1 MKFVEKLAITNA
13 VLTQKKKILLII
25 ILTLSILLLAILFL
39 SGCKNSSLETLKKSN
54 LEVPNNFETPDFSNE
69 NKPNCEDEN
78 STGKTNSKNPDSE
91 NKDNISDGNNTDDD
105 SSSDD
110 ERTLPDDDRTLP
122 DDDNSDDDR
131 TLPDDDSKDDAENNQ
146 DSNKPNE
153 SSDEDSKDDNFK
165 SDDPADEE
173 GDDEVL
179 VPERKFE
186 IKLTTFE
193 DKFSYTFSNGIIY
206 KTLGTNNAV
215 YLSFELFENSIK
227 VSGVRFEILVST
239 SDVTFDKV
247 NYNSVYILVSKSCEF
262 DLTIKTVDG
271 EISKTIRV
279 VVS

>member
-39 SGCKNSSLETLKKSN
+39 SGCKNSSLETLKNSN

-105 SSSDD
+105 SPSDD
-110 ERTLPDDDRTLP
+110 ERTL
-122 DDDNSDDDR
+122 SDDDR
-131 TLPDDDSKDDAENNQ
+131 TLPSED
-146 DSNKPNE
+146 
-153 SSDEDSKDDNFK
+153 DSKDDNFK

-179 VPERKFE
+179 VLERKFE

-227 VSGVRFEILVST
+227 VSGARFEILVST

>member
-1 MKFVEKLAITNA
+1 M
-13 VLTQKKKILLII
+13 LTQKKKILLII

-39 SGCKNSSLETLKKSN
+39 SGCKNSSLETLKNSN
-54 LEVPNNFETPDFSNE
+54 LEAPNNFETPDFSNE
-69 NKPNCEDEN
+69 NKPNCEDEKEADKTTTPDFKDEDNN
-78 STGKTNSKNPDSE
+78 SGD
-91 NKDNISDGNNTDDD
+91 NNTGDD
-105 SSSDD
+105 SPSDD
-110 ERTLPDDDRTLP
+110 ERTL
-122 DDDNSDDDR
+122 SDDDR
-131 TLPDDDSKDDAENNQ
+131 TLPSED
-146 DSNKPNE
+146 
-153 SSDEDSKDDNFK
+153 DSKDDNFK

-227 VSGVRFEILVST
+227 VSGARFEILVST

>member
-1 MKFVEKLAITNA
+1 MI
-13 VLTQKKKILLII
+13 
-25 ILTLSILLLAILFL
+25 LAILFL
-39 SGCKNSSLETLKKSN
+39 SGCKNSSLETLKNSN

-69 NKPNCEDEN
+69 NKPNCEDEKEADETTTPGFKDEDNN
-78 STGKTNSKNPDSE
+78 SGD
-91 NKDNISDGNNTDDD
+91 NNTGDD
-105 SSSDD
+105 SPSDD
-110 ERTLPDDDRTLP
+110 RTLPDDDRTLP
-122 DDDNSDDDR
+122 GDDNDE
-131 TLPDDDSKDDAENNQ
+131 SKDDAENNQ

-153 SSDEDSKDDNFK
+153 SSDADSKDDNFK

-227 VSGVRFEILVST
+227 VSGARFEILVST

>member
-1 MKFVEKLAITNA
+1 M
-13 VLTQKKKILLII
+13 
-25 ILTLSILLLAILFL
+25 LAILFL
-39 SGCKNSSLETLKKSN
+39 SGCKNSSLETLKNSN
-54 LEVPNNFETPDFSNE
+54 LEVPNNFETPDFSNG
-69 NKPNCEDEN
+69 NKPNCEDEKEAD
-78 STGKTNSKNPDSE
+78 KTTTPGF
-91 NKDNISDGNNTDDD
+91 KDEGNNSGDNNTGDDSPSDDD
-105 SSSDD
+105 
-110 ERTLPDDDRTLP
+110 RTLSDDDRTLP

-131 TLPDDDSKDDAENNQ
+131 TLPDD
-146 DSNKPNE
+146 
-153 SSDEDSKDDNFK
+153 DSKDDNFK

-227 VSGVRFEILVST
+227 VSGARFEILVST
-239 SDVTFDKV
+239 SDVMFDKV

>member
-1 MKFVEKLAITNA
+1 M
-13 VLTQKKKILLII
+13 

-39 SGCKNSSLETLKKSN
+39 SGCKNSSLETLKNSN

-78 STGKTNSKNPDSE
+78 STGKINSKNPDSE
-91 NKDNISDGNNTDDD
+91 NKDNISDGNNTGDDSPSDDD
-105 SSSDD
+105 
-110 ERTLPDDDRTLP
+110 RTLPDDDRTLP

-131 TLPDDDSKDDAENNQ
+131 TLPDDDSKDD
-146 DSNKPNE
+146 
-153 SSDEDSKDDNFK
+153 NFK
-165 SDDPADEE
+165 SDDPADED

-193 DKFSYTFSNGIIY
+193 DKFSYTFSNGVIY

-247 NYNSVYILVSKSCEF
+247 NYNSVYLLISKSCEF

>member
-39 SGCKNSSLETLKKSN
+39 SGCKNSSLETLKNSD

-69 NKPNCEDEN
+69 NEPNCEDEKEADKTTTPGFKDEDNN
-78 STGKTNSKNPDSE
+78 SGD
-91 NKDNISDGNNTDDD
+91 NNTGDDSPSDDD
-105 SSSDD
+105 
-110 ERTLPDDDRTLP
+110 RTLPDDDRTLP
-122 DDDNSDDDR
+122 DDDR
-131 TLPDDDSKDDAENNQ
+131 TLPS
-146 DSNKPNE
+146 
-153 SSDEDSKDDNFK
+153 EDNSKDDNFK

-186 IKLTTFE
+186 IKLTTLE

-227 VSGVRFEILVST
+227 VSGARFEILVST

-247 NYNSVYILVSKSCEF
+247 NYNSVYLLISKSCEF

>member
-1 MKFVEKLAITNA
+1 MLARKRKL
-13 VLTQKKKILLII
+13 LLLII
-25 ILTLSILLLAILFL
+25 FALPILILAILFL
-39 SGCKNSSLETLKKSN
+39 SGCKNSSLETLKNSN

-69 NKPNCEDEN
+69 NKPNCEDEKETDKTTTPGFKDEDNN
-78 STGKTNSKNPDSE
+78 SGD
-91 NKDNISDGNNTDDD
+91 NNTGDD
-105 SSSDD
+105 SPS
-110 ERTLPDDDRTLP
+110 DDDRTLP

-173 GDDEVL
+173 AEDEVL
-179 VPERKFE
+179 VLERKFE

-227 VSGVRFEILVST
+227 VSGARFEILVST

>member
-1 MKFVEKLAITNA
+1 
-13 VLTQKKKILLII
+13 
-25 ILTLSILLLAILFL
+25 LLLTILFL
-39 SGCKNSSLETLKKSN
+39 SGCKNSSLETLKTSN

-69 NKPNCEDEN
+69 NKPNCEDEKEAD
-78 STGKTNSKNPDSE
+78 KTNSKNPDSE

-105 SSSDD
+105 SPSDD
-110 ERTLPDDDRTLP
+110 ERTLSDDDRTLP

-153 SSDEDSKDDNFK
+153 SSDEDSKDDDSK
-165 SDDPADEE
+165 SDDSADEE
-173 GDDEVL
+173 ADGEVL
-179 VPERKFE
+179 VPERKLE

-193 DKFSYTFSNGIIY
+193 DKFSYTFSNGVIY
-206 KTLGTNNAV
+206 KSLGTNNAV

-227 VSGVRFEILVST
+227 VSGARFEILVST

>member
-1 MKFVEKLAITNA
+1 M
-13 VLTQKKKILLII
+13 
-25 ILTLSILLLAILFL
+25 LAILFL
-39 SGCKNSSLETLKKSN
+39 SGCKNSSLETLKNSN

-105 SSSDD
+105 SPSDD
-110 ERTLPDDDRTLP
+110 ERTL
-122 DDDNSDDDR
+122 SDDDR
-131 TLPDDDSKDDAENNQ
+131 TLPSDDERTLSDDDRTLPSED
-146 DSNKPNE
+146 
-153 SSDEDSKDDNFK
+153 DSKDDNFK

-179 VPERKFE
+179 VLERKFE

-227 VSGVRFEILVST
+227 VSGARFEILVST

>member
-1 MKFVEKLAITNA
+1 M
-13 VLTQKKKILLII
+13 LTQKKKILLII

-39 SGCKNSSLETLKKSN
+39 SGCKNSSLETLKNSD

-69 NKPNCEDEN
+69 NEPNCEDEKEADKTTTPGFKDEDNN
-78 STGKTNSKNPDSE
+78 SGD
-91 NKDNISDGNNTDDD
+91 NNTGDD
-105 SSSDD
+105 S
-110 ERTLPDDDRTLP
+110 P
-122 DDDNSDDDR
+122 SDDDR
-131 TLPDDDSKDDAENNQ
+131 TLPDDDDKTLPSEDEDDSKDDSDDNK

-179 VPERKFE
+179 VPERKLE

-193 DKFSYTFSNGIIY
+193 DKFSYTFSNGVIY

-227 VSGVRFEILVST
+227 VSGARFEILVST

>member
-1 MKFVEKLAITNA
+1 M
-13 VLTQKKKILLII
+13 
-25 ILTLSILLLAILFL
+25 LLAILFL
-39 SGCKNSSLETLKKSN
+39 SGCKNSSLETLKNSN
-54 LEVPNNFETPDFSNE
+54 LGVPNNFETPDFSNE
-69 NKPNCEDEN
+69 NKPNCEDEKEADKTTTPGCKDEDNN
-78 STGKTNSKNPDSE
+78 SG
-91 NKDNISDGNNTDDD
+91 DNNIGDD
-105 SSSDD
+105 SPS
-110 ERTLPDDDRTLP
+110 DDDRTLP

-153 SSDEDSKDDNFK
+153 SSDGDSKDDDFK

-173 GDDEVL
+173 AEDKVL
-179 VPERKFE
+179 VPERKLE

-227 VSGVRFEILVST
+227 VSGARFEISVST

-279 VVS
+279 VVF

>member
-1 MKFVEKLAITNA
+1 MRNWLKFVEKLAITNA

-39 SGCKNSSLETLKKSN
+39 SGCKNSSLETLKNSN

-69 NKPNCEDEN
+69 NKPNCEDEKEAD
-78 STGKTNSKNPDSE
+78 KTTTPGF
-91 NKDNISDGNNTDDD
+91 KDEDNNLGDNNTGDDSPSDDD
-105 SSSDD
+105 
-110 ERTLPDDDRTLP
+110 RTLPDDDRTLP
-122 DDDNSDDDR
+122 SEDN
-131 TLPDDDSKDDAENNQ
+131 
-146 DSNKPNE
+146 
-153 SSDEDSKDDNFK
+153 SKDDNFK

-193 DKFSYTFSNGIIY
+193 DKFSYTFSNGVIY

-227 VSGVRFEILVST
+227 VSGARFEILVST

-247 NYNSVYILVSKSCEF
+247 NYNSVYLLIPKSCEF

-271 EISKTIRV
+271 KISKTIHV

>member
-25 ILTLSILLLAILFL
+25 ILTLSILLLTILFL
-39 SGCKNSSLETLKKSN
+39 SGCKNSSLETLKNSN
-54 LEVPNNFETPDFSNE
+54 LEVPNNFETPDFSNG
-69 NKPNCEDEN
+69 NKPNCEDEKEAD
-78 STGKTNSKNPDSE
+78 KTTTPGF
-91 NKDNISDGNNTDDD
+91 KDEGNNSGDNNTGDDSPSDDD
-105 SSSDD
+105 
-110 ERTLPDDDRTLP
+110 RTLPDDDRTLP

-146 DSNKPNE
+146 DSNKTNE
-153 SSDEDSKDDNFK
+153 SSDEDSKDDDSK
-165 SDDPADEE
+165 SDDSADEE
-173 GDDEVL
+173 ADGEVL
-179 VPERKFE
+179 VPERKLE

-193 DKFSYTFSNGIIY
+193 DKFSYTFSNGVIY

-227 VSGVRFEILVST
+227 VSGARFEISVST

-247 NYNSVYILVSKSCEF
+247 NYNSVYILVSKFCEF

>member
-39 SGCKNSSLETLKKSN
+39 SGCKNSSLETLKNSN

-78 STGKTNSKNPDSE
+78 STGKTNSKNPDST
-91 NKDNISDGNNTDDD
+91 NKDNISDDNNTDDD
-105 SSSDD
+105 SPSDD
-110 ERTLPDDDRTLP
+110 DRTLPDDDRTLP

-131 TLPDDDSKDDAENNQ
+131 TLPDD
-146 DSNKPNE
+146 
-153 SSDEDSKDDNFK
+153 DSKDDNFK

-227 VSGVRFEILVST
+227 VSGARFEILVST

-247 NYNSVYILVSKSCEF
+247 NYNSVYILVPKSCEF

>member
-1 MKFVEKLAITNA
+1 M
-13 VLTQKKKILLII
+13 LTQKKKILLII
-25 ILTLSILLLAILFL
+25 ILTLSILLLTILFL
-39 SGCKNSSLETLKKSN
+39 SGCKNSSLETLKNSN

-69 NKPNCEDEN
+69 NKPNCEDEKEADKTTTPDFKDEDNN
-78 STGKTNSKNPDSE
+78 SGDNNTGDDSP
-91 NKDNISDGNNTDDD
+91 SDG
-105 SSSDD
+105 
-110 ERTLPDDDRTLP
+110 ERALL
-122 DDDNSDDDR
+122 DDDR

-153 SSDEDSKDDNFK
+153 SSDEDSKDDDSK
-165 SDDPADEE
+165 SDDSADEE
-173 GDDEVL
+173 ADGEVL
-179 VPERKFE
+179 VPERKLE

-193 DKFSYTFSNGIIY
+193 DKFSYTFSNGVIY
-206 KTLGTNNAV
+206 KSLGTNNAV

-227 VSGVRFEILVST
+227 VSGARFEILVST

>member
-1 MKFVEKLAITNA
+1 M
-13 VLTQKKKILLII
+13 LTQKKKILLII

-39 SGCKNSSLETLKKSN
+39 SGCKNSSLETLKTSN
-54 LEVPNNFETPDFSNE
+54 LEAPNNFETPDFSNE
-69 NKPNCEDEN
+69 NKPNCEDEKEADKTTTPDFKDEDNN
-78 STGKTNSKNPDSE
+78 SGDNNTGDDSP
-91 NKDNISDGNNTDDD
+91 SDG
-105 SSSDD
+105 
-110 ERTLPDDDRTLP
+110 ERALLDDDRTLP
-122 DDDNSDDDR
+122 GDDENDSNDDAENDQDSNKSNESF
-131 TLPDDDSKDDAENNQ
+131 DDDSKDD
-146 DSNKPNE
+146 
-153 SSDEDSKDDNFK
+153 DSKSDNSK
-165 SDDPADEE
+165 SDDSADEE
-173 GDDEVL
+173 TDDEVL

-193 DKFSYTFSNGIIY
+193 DKFSYTFSNGVIY
-206 KTLGTNNAV
+206 KSLGTNNAV

-227 VSGVRFEILVST
+227 VSGARFEILVST

>member
-1 MKFVEKLAITNA
+1 M
-13 VLTQKKKILLII
+13 LII
-25 ILTLSILLLAILFL
+25 FALPILILAILFL
-39 SGCKNSSLETLKKSN
+39 SSCKNSSLETLKNSN

-78 STGKTNSKNPDSE
+78 STDKTNSKNPDSE

-105 SSSDD
+105 SPSDD
-110 ERTLPDDDRTLP
+110 ERTL
-122 DDDNSDDDR
+122 SDDDR
-131 TLPDDDSKDDAENNQ
+131 TLPSED
-146 DSNKPNE
+146 
-153 SSDEDSKDDNFK
+153 DSKDDNFK

-179 VPERKFE
+179 VLERKFE

-227 VSGVRFEILVST
+227 VSGARFEILVST

>member
-39 SGCKNSSLETLKKSN
+39 SGCKNSSLETLKNSN
-54 LEVPNNFETPDFSNE
+54 LEAPNNFETPDFSNE
-69 NKPNCEDEN
+69 NKPNCEDEKEADKTTTPDFKDEDNN
-78 STGKTNSKNPDSE
+78 SGD
-91 NKDNISDGNNTDDD
+91 NNTGDD
-105 SSSDD
+105 SPSDD
-110 ERTLPDDDRTLP
+110 ERTL
-122 DDDNSDDDR
+122 SDDDR
-131 TLPDDDSKDDAENNQ
+131 TLPSED
-146 DSNKPNE
+146 
-153 SSDEDSKDDNFK
+153 DSKDDNFK

-193 DKFSYTFSNGIIY
+193 DKFSYTFSNGVIY
-206 KTLGTNNAV
+206 KSLGTNNAV

-227 VSGVRFEILVST
+227 VSGARFEISVST

>member
-1 MKFVEKLAITNA
+1 M
-13 VLTQKKKILLII
+13 
-25 ILTLSILLLAILFL
+25 LLAILFL
-39 SGCKNSSLETLKKSN
+39 SGCKNSSLETLKNSD

-69 NKPNCEDEN
+69 NEPNCEDEKEADKTTTPGFKDEDNN
-78 STGKTNSKNPDSE
+78 SGD
-91 NKDNISDGNNTDDD
+91 NNTGDDSPSDDD
-105 SSSDD
+105 
-110 ERTLPDDDRTLP
+110 RTLPDDDRTLP
-122 DDDNSDDDR
+122 DDDR
-131 TLPDDDSKDDAENNQ
+131 TLPS
-146 DSNKPNE
+146 
-153 SSDEDSKDDNFK
+153 EDNSKDDNFK

-186 IKLTTFE
+186 IKLTTLE

-227 VSGVRFEILVST
+227 VSGARFEILVST

-247 NYNSVYILVSKSCEF
+247 NYNSVYLLISKSCEF

>member
-1 MKFVEKLAITNA
+1 MKFVEKLAITNV

-39 SGCKNSSLETLKKSN
+39 SGCKNSSLETLKTSN

-69 NKPNCEDEN
+69 NKPNCEDEKEADKTTTPDFKDEDNN
-78 STGKTNSKNPDSE
+78 SGD
-91 NKDNISDGNNTDDD
+91 NNTGDD
-105 SSSDD
+105 SPSYG
-110 ERTLPDDDRTLP
+110 ERPLL
-122 DDDNSDDDR
+122 DDDR

-146 DSNKPNE
+146 DSNKSNE
-153 SSDEDSKDDNFK
+153 SFDDDSKDDDSK
-165 SDDPADEE
+165 SDDLADEE
-173 GDDEVL
+173 ADDEVI
-179 VPERKFE
+179 VPERKLE

-193 DKFSYTFSNGIIY
+193 DKFSYTFSNGVIY
-206 KTLGTNNAV
+206 KSLGTNNAV

-227 VSGVRFEILVST
+227 VSGARFEILVST

>member
-1 MKFVEKLAITNA
+1 MI
-13 VLTQKKKILLII
+13 
-25 ILTLSILLLAILFL
+25 LAILFL
-39 SGCKNSSLETLKKSN
+39 SGCKNSSLETLKNSN
-54 LEVPNNFETPDFSNE
+54 LEVSNNFETPDFSNE
-69 NKPNCEDEN
+69 NKPNCEDEKEADETTTPGFKDEDNN
-78 STGKTNSKNPDSE
+78 SGDKNTG
-91 NKDNISDGNNTDDD
+91 DD
-105 SSSDD
+105 S
-110 ERTLPDDDRTLP
+110 P
-122 DDDNSDDDR
+122 SDDDR
-131 TLPDDDSKDDAENNQ
+131 TLPDDDSKEDAENNQ

-153 SSDEDSKDDNFK
+153 SSDEDSKDEDFK

-173 GDDEVL
+173 AEDEVL

-227 VSGVRFEILVST
+227 VSGARFEILVST

>member
-1 MKFVEKLAITNA
+1 M
-13 VLTQKKKILLII
+13 
-25 ILTLSILLLAILFL
+25 LLAILFL
-39 SGCKNSSLETLKKSN
+39 SGCNGSNLETLDDSN
-54 LEVPNNFETPDFSNE
+54 LPVSDDFKTPDFSNE
-69 NKPNCEDEN
+69 NKPNCEDEKEVDETTTPGFKDEDNN
-78 STGKTNSKNPDSE
+78 SGDKNTGD
-91 NKDNISDGNNTDDD
+91 DG
-105 SSSDD
+105 
-110 ERTLPDDDRTLP
+110 P
-122 DDDNSDDDR
+122 SDDDR
-131 TLPDDDSKDDAENNQ
+131 TLPSEDDSKDDAENNQ

-173 GDDEVL
+173 ADDEVL

-227 VSGVRFEILVST
+227 VSGARFEILVST

>member
-1 MKFVEKLAITNA
+1 MLARKRKL
-13 VLTQKKKILLII
+13 LLLII
-25 ILTLSILLLAILFL
+25 FALPILILAILFL
-39 SGCKNSSLETLKKSN
+39 SSCKNSSLETLKNSN

-78 STGKTNSKNPDSE
+78 STDKTNLKNPDSE

-105 SSSDD
+105 SPSDD
-110 ERTLPDDDRTLP
+110 ERTL
-122 DDDNSDDDR
+122 SDDDR
-131 TLPDDDSKDDAENNQ
+131 TLPSED
-146 DSNKPNE
+146 
-153 SSDEDSKDDNFK
+153 DSKDDNFK
-165 SDDPADEE
+165 SDDPADED

-179 VPERKFE
+179 VLERKFE

-193 DKFSYTFSNGIIY
+193 DKFSYIFSNGIIY

-227 VSGVRFEILVST
+227 VSGARFEILVST

>member
-1 MKFVEKLAITNA
+1 MQ
-13 VLTQKKKILLII
+13 TQKKKILLII

-39 SGCKNSSLETLKKSN
+39 SGCKNSSLETLKNSN
-54 LEVPNNFETPDFSNE
+54 LEVPNNFETPDFSNG
-69 NKPNCEDEN
+69 NKPNCEDEKEADKTTTPDFKDEDNN
-78 STGKTNSKNPDSE
+78 SGDN
-91 NKDNISDGNNTDDD
+91 NISDD
-105 SSSDD
+105 SPSDG
-110 ERTLPDDDRTLP
+110 ERALLDDDRTLP
-122 DDDNSDDDR
+122 CDDEN
-131 TLPDDDSKDDAENNQ
+131 DSKDDTENNQ
-146 DSNKPNE
+146 DSNKSNE
-153 SSDEDSKDDNFK
+153 SFDDDSKDDNFK

-186 IKLTTFE
+186 IKLSTFE

-227 VSGVRFEILVST
+227 VSGARFEILVST

>member
-1 MKFVEKLAITNA
+1 M
-13 VLTQKKKILLII
+13 
-25 ILTLSILLLAILFL
+25 LAILFL
-39 SGCKNSSLETLKKSN
+39 SGCKNSSLGTLKNSN

-78 STGKTNSKNPDSE
+78 STGKTNSKNPDSA
-91 NKDNISDGNNTDDD
+91 NKDNISDDNNTGDDSPNDDD
-105 SSSDD
+105 
-110 ERTLPDDDRTLP
+110 RTLPDDDRTLP
-122 DDDNSDDDR
+122 SE
-131 TLPDDDSKDDAENNQ
+131 DDSKDDAENNQ

-153 SSDEDSKDDNFK
+153 SSDDDLKDDDSK
-165 SDDPADEE
+165 SDDSADEE

-227 VSGVRFEILVST
+227 VSGARFEILVST

>member
-1 MKFVEKLAITNA
+1 M
-13 VLTQKKKILLII
+13 LTQKKKILLII

-39 SGCKNSSLETLKKSN
+39 SGCKNSSLETLKNSG

-69 NKPNCEDEN
+69 NEPNCEDEKEADKTTTPGFKDEDNN
-78 STGKTNSKNPDSE
+78 SGD
-91 NKDNISDGNNTDDD
+91 NNTGDDSPSDDD
-105 SSSDD
+105 
-110 ERTLPDDDRTLP
+110 RTLPDDDRTLP
-122 DDDNSDDDR
+122 SDDERTLSDDDR
-131 TLPDDDSKDDAENNQ
+131 TLPSEDDCKDDDSKG
-146 DSNKPNE
+146 
-153 SSDEDSKDDNFK
+153 
-165 SDDPADEE
+165 DDPADEE

-193 DKFSYTFSNGIIY
+193 DKFYYTFSNGIIY

-227 VSGVRFEILVST
+227 VSGARFEILVST

-247 NYNSVYILVSKSCEF
+247 NYNSVYLLISKSCEF

>member
-1 MKFVEKLAITNA
+1 MLARKRKL
-13 VLTQKKKILLII
+13 LLLII
-25 ILTLSILLLAILFL
+25 FALPILILAILFL
-39 SGCKNSSLETLKKSN
+39 SGCKNSSLETLKNSN
-54 LEVPNNFETPDFSNE
+54 LEVPNNFGTPDFSNE

-91 NKDNISDGNNTDDD
+91 NKDGNSNDNNTDDD
-105 SSSDD
+105 SPNDD
-110 ERTLPDDDRTLP
+110 DRTLPDDDRTLP
-122 DDDNSDDDR
+122 DDDNSDDER
-131 TLPDDDSKDDAENNQ
+131 TLPDDDSKDD
-146 DSNKPNE
+146 D
-153 SSDEDSKDDNFK
+153 FK

-193 DKFSYTFSNGIIY
+193 DKFSYTFSNGVIY

-227 VSGVRFEILVST
+227 VSGARFEILVST

>member
-1 MKFVEKLAITNA
+1 M
-13 VLTQKKKILLII
+13 LII
-25 ILTLSILLLAILFL
+25 FALPILILAILFL
-39 SGCKNSSLETLKKSN
+39 SGCKNSSLETLKTSN

-91 NKDNISDGNNTDDD
+91 NKDNISDDNNTGDD
-105 SSSDD
+105 SPS
-110 ERTLPDDDRTLP
+110 DDDRTLP

-131 TLPDDDSKDDAENNQ
+131 TLPDDDSKEDAENNQ

-153 SSDEDSKDDNFK
+153 SSDEDSKDEDFK

-173 GDDEVL
+173 AEDEVL

-227 VSGVRFEILVST
+227 VSGARFEILVST

>member
-1 MKFVEKLAITNA
+1 M
-13 VLTQKKKILLII
+13 LTQKKKILLII

-39 SGCKNSSLETLKKSN
+39 SGCKNSSLETLKTSN

-69 NKPNCEDEN
+69 NKPNCEDEKEAD
-78 STGKTNSKNPDSE
+78 KTTTPDFKDEDNNPGD
-91 NKDNISDGNNTDDD
+91 NNTGDD
-105 SSSDD
+105 SPSDD
-110 ERTLPDDDRTLP
+110 ERTLSDDDRTLP

-146 DSNKPNE
+146 DSSKSNE
-153 SSDEDSKDDNFK
+153 SFDDDSKDDDSK
-165 SDDPADEE
+165 SDDSADEE
-173 GDDEVL
+173 ADGEVL
-179 VPERKFE
+179 VPERKLE

-193 DKFSYTFSNGIIY
+193 NKFSYTFSNGIIY
-206 KTLGTNNAV
+206 KSLGTNNAV

-227 VSGVRFEILVST
+227 VSGARFEILVST